1 MLEILTPDRA
11 IKYRQTNKL
20 YKKERGKKRKKYF
33 VPTQFKTFNNFEI
46 YAKLDAKLV

>member
-1 MLEILTPDRA
+1 MKRKEE
-11 IKYRQTNKL
+11 
-20 YKKERGKKRKKYF
+20 KKEKKYF